1 MQHPLVLPDLLNWGD
16 RPPDIPWQPFRPGV
30 DIHYLYRAE
39 SGASAALL
47 RYQPGAKVPQHLHTG
62 HEHIIVLS
70 GSQSDDRGSY
80 PAGTV
85 VINPP
90 NTQHAVISEEG
101 CVILIIWEK
110 PVELCP

>member
-1 MQHPLVLPDLLNWGD
+1 MQHPLVLPDLLTWDD
-16 RPPDIPWQPFRPGV
+16 RYQDLPWQPFRPGV

-47 RYQPGAKVPQHLHTG
+47 RYQPGAQVPQHRHTG

-70 GSQSDDRGSY
+70 GSQSDERDRYS
-80 PAGTV
+80 AGTV

-90 NTQHAVISEEG
+90 DTEHDVMSVDG
-101 CVILIIWEK
+101 CIVLIIWEK